1 MTPNHSEVTH
11 ALVHSFLLQNEVSLA
26 GPIEPQK
33 NVAVYVLNAFF
44 VSNLF

>member
-26 GPIEPQK
+26 GPIELQK
-33 NVAVYVLNAFF
+33 TLQFTF
-44 VSNLF
+44 